1 MSTVNAAPDKSA
13 SRFWSAF
20 WEGMAGAGL
29 YCPITRRAPLPA
41 DDLSALRSDLVNC
54 GEDFHAAIRKARTSR
69 PAA

>member
-1 MSTVNAAPDKSA
+1 MSTFNAAPDKSA

-29 YCPITRRAPLPA
+29 HRPVARRVRPPA
-41 DDLSALRSDLVNC
+41 DDLSALRSDW
-54 GEDFHAAIRKARTSR
+54 GKIGKDFHAAIRKAKTSR